1 MKDHEHPFFRP
12 LWRRIAIIAVCAG
25 WSIFEF
31 VNESQMWGMIAA
43 AFTAYA
49 VWQFLYLYKEPVD
62 EPVAAEASAAAGE
75 SAPAS
80 DTPPPSKE

>member
-25 WSIFEF
+25 WSVFEF
-31 VNESQMWGMIAA
+31 WNGSSMWGWIAA

-49 VWQFLYLYKEPVD
+49 VWQFLYLYKPIEEAQP
-62 EPVAAEASAAAGE
+62 AEASA
-75 SAPAS
+75 
-80 DTPPPSKE
+80 DTPPESPPAQKE

>member
-25 WSIFEF
+25 WSVFEF
-31 VNESQMWGMIAA
+31 WNGSSMWGWIAA

-49 VWQFLYLYKEPVD
+49 VWQFLYLYKAPV
-62 EPVAAEASAAAGE
+62 EQPQAA
-75 SAPAS
+75 
-80 DTPPPSKE
+80 DTPADPPPADKE

>member
-1 MKDHEHPFFRP
+1 VKDHEHPFFRP

-31 VNESQMWGMIAA
+31 WNGSSMWGWIAA

-49 VWQFLYLYKEPVD
+49 VWQFLYLYKPV
-62 EPVAAEASAAAGE
+62 EEARPAAAPVAA
-75 SAPAS
+75 
-80 DTPPPSKE
+80 DTPPESPPANKE